1 MHTLLSRKPR
11 FWFFCKSRSSHP
23 SNRKQMILFSRNFVL
38 QGNSS
43 WNERWFQKWSSGAN
57 TALASSFNLLC
68 MGKITSNK
76 LNQYGLL
83 HLFMYASQLQ
93 HSYTNIHYFIKR
105 LKNGYIYKIIYF
117 FDFCLFFTKK
127 KSPKHQVYLHFRMQR
142 PVI

>member
-11 FWFFCKSRSSHP
+11 IWFFCKSHGSHP
-23 SNRKQMILFSRNFVL
+23 SNHKQMILYSRNFVL

-43 WNERWFQKWSSGAN
+43 WTERWFQKWSSGAN

-127 KSPKHQVYLHFRMQR
+127 NPPNTRSISILECRDL
-142 PVI
+142 